1 MSSRLSKMVINGTC
15 CPTNSCIKSK
25 ECLDERKL
33 RNQHQRSWH
42 RGSRKYN
49 IEIWARAS
57 GWKSQKRKRRPNSE
71 TFGEPMN
78 WRKSQSMRIRAP
90 VNGFR
95 LHILTGVKRIF
106 GSEMKRPSFW
116 IIPSYEPGNI
126 VVSCL
131 GLKPPWDPR
140 VQRAERST

>member
-1 MSSRLSKMVINGTC
+1 MEISEKKKKTKFGNFWRA
-15 CPTNSCIKSK
+15 
-25 ECLDERKL
+25 DEL
-33 RNQHQRSWH
+33 TQ
-42 RGSRKYN
+42 
-49 IEIWARAS
+49 IW
-57 GWKSQKRKRRPNSE
+57 
-71 TFGEPMN
+71 
-78 WRKSQSMRIRAP
+78 IRAP

-116 IIPSYEPGNI
+116 IIPSYESANI